1 MLGFSS
7 FQSQLNGLFGG
18 QGLDPSSPWMWVSI
32 MSLAIIP
39 FFMMYAQKLQSR
51 VIMGEI
57 SKSLA
62 KLKTMRENARREVI
76 DYVKTAIKVS
86 SSSSSSSSSTS
97 NDPAVGVDRFLEYF
111 TILPVD
117 LDPTGLVRKL
127 DHVMR
132 TRDDRVR
139 AEVKKL
145 CYGAGEKEISK
156 IENILEAATALN
168 LIYKVV
174 RHYYLMGKRTTSMFI
189 LVQLQMVMPLLL
201 EEAEAL
207 QKAISAFKRGQPI
220 GDGIGPMVVG
230 KMMVGKE
237 KKYAAKE
244 TIYSEDEYKG
254 RKLYL
259 LKAEGPAGT
268 VGRPGEAITRLV
280 DDMGIKIDTVIMIDA
295 ALKLEGEKTGDVAEG
310 IGAAIG
316 GIGVEKYQVEEV
328 ATRFNIPI
336 YAVIVKQ
343 SVQDAITIMRKEI
356 SDAFEKA
363 TNTVYSVIEDRT
375 SEGQSVMVIGI
386 GNTIGV
392 GQ

>member
-62 KLKTMRENARREVI
+62 KLKTMRENARKEAI
-76 DYVKTAIKVS
+76 DYVKTAIKI

-310 IGAAIG
+310 VGAAIG

>member
-1 MLGFSS
+1 MLDFSS
-7 FQSQLNGLFGG
+7 SLSQLNGLFGG
-18 QGLDPSSPWMWVSI
+18 EGLNPSSPWMWVSI

-62 KLKTMRENARREVI
+62 RLKMMRENARKEAI
-76 DYVKTAIKVS
+76 EYVRNAVKIS
-86 SSSSSSSSSTS
+86 SSSR
-97 NDPAVGVDRFLEYF
+97 DPSVGVDRFLEYF
-111 TILPVD
+111 TIMPVD
-117 LDPTGLVRKL
+117 LDPNGLVHKL
-127 DHVMR
+127 DHIMR
-132 TRDDRVR
+132 TRDERVR
-139 AEVKKL
+139 AEIEKL
-145 CYGAGEKEISK
+145 CIGAGDKEISK

-220 GDGIGPMVVG
+220 GDSIGPMIVG
-230 KMMVGKE
+230 KMMLGKE
-237 KKYAAKE
+237 KKFAARE
-244 TIYSEDEYKG
+244 TVYSEDEYKG
-254 RKLYL
+254 RKVYL
-259 LKAEGPAGT
+259 LKAEGPGGT
-268 VGRPGEAITRLV
+268 VGRPGEAIARLV
-280 DDMGIKIDTVIMIDA
+280 GDMGIKIDTIIMIDA

-316 GIGVEKYQVEEV
+316 GIGVEKFQIEEV
-328 ATRFNIPI
+328 AARFNIPI

-356 SDAFEKA
+356 ADAFEKV

-375 SEGQSVMVIGI
+375 SEGQSVMI
-386 GNTIGV
+386 IGV
-392 GQ
+392 GNTMGVGQ

>member
-1 MLGFSS
+1 MLDFSS
-7 FQSQLNGLFGG
+7 SLSQLNGLFGG
-18 QGLDPSSPWMWVSI
+18 EGLDPSSPWMWVSI
-32 MSLAIIP
+32 ISLAIIP

-62 KLKTMRENARREVI
+62 KLKTMRENARKEAI
-76 DYVKTAIKVS
+76 DYVKNAIKIS
-86 SSSSSSSSSTS
+86 SSSSR
-97 NDPAVGVDRFLEYF
+97 DPAVGVDRFLEYF

-117 LDPTGLVRKL
+117 LDPNGLVHKL
-127 DHVMR
+127 DHIMR

-139 AEVKKL
+139 AEIKKL
-145 CYGAGEKEISK
+145 CIGAGDKEISK

-220 GDGIGPMVVG
+220 GDSIGPMVVG
-230 KMMVGKE
+230 KMMFGKE
-237 KKYAAKE
+237 KKFAARE
-244 TIYSEDEYKG
+244 TMYSEDEYKG
-254 RKLYL
+254 RKIYL

-280 DDMGIKIDTVIMIDA
+280 GDMGIKIDTVIMIDA

-328 ATRFNIPI
+328 AARFNIPI

-343 SVQDAITIMRKEI
+343 SVQDAITVMRKEI
-356 SDAFEKA
+356 ADAFEKV

-375 SEGQSVMVIGI
+375 SEGQSVMVIGV
-386 GNTIGV
+386 GNTIGI